1 METTE
6 QQRTEAR
13 PTSGLALVVICLGYF
28 MVIVDTTAVNVAL
41 PSIGRDL
48 HSGLAGLQ
56 WAVDA
61 YTLSFAALLLTGGTL
76 AERLGG
82 KRIFGIGLAVFAA
95 ASAACGLAPALWVLL
110 AARVVQGAG
119 AALLVPSSL
128 VLLQAAYPTKA
139 GRGPSTCRASC

>member
-48 HSGLAGLQ
+48 HSGIAGPHVMEQNSATIGKVIQGFLQ
-56 WAVDA
+56 CHGMIA
-61 YTLSFAALLLTGGTL
+61 
-76 AERLGG
+76 
-82 KRIFGIGLAVFAA
+82 
-95 ASAACGLAPALWVLL
+95 
-110 AARVVQGAG
+110 
-119 AALLVPSSL
+119 L
-128 VLLQAAYPTKA
+128 VLRNCEQPGLRA
-139 GRGPSTCRASC
+139 G